1 MKKLI
6 TLIAGLLL
14 VALPVGLAGCD
25 DSDKE
30 IYNDGRLVTDV
41 VIPTSMTV
49 YRGMEVSVSGYGF
62 AQGDAIALRAGEDLP
77 AATTVASEKLLTFVI
92 PDGAADQTVYKVVL
106 NRAQDYQ
113 VLGSS
118 KMTVQLAIDV
128 DLGKTISGN
137 WGGDAVI
144 RGRGFMATDKLLLEQ
159 GGGKFE
165 APVKGADDSS
175 LTFTIPQ
182 NAADGDCEF
191 TLQRGAEEQ
200 ALGSAKLNLSLG
212 GVTVPDK
219 EGATIKGIV
228 HLAGQGIA
236 DVLVSDGDLIT
247 KTDANGFYW
256 LNSEKRNELAFVIL
270 PAGYDV
276 PTVKAMPQFWQP
288 CTLDANTVEQL
299 DFQLLRADNDSH
311 TMLVATDMH
320 LANRNTPKDYV
331 QFADGFVKELTSAY
345 NSAAP
350 GKVYCLNLGDFS
362 WDDYWYDN
370 KWALPECKQTVE
382 DFNFQMWSV
391 MGNHDNDPY
400 VASDFGAEGP
410 YRQHMGPVY
419 YAMNIGRIHY
429 IMLDNTEYLNTC
441 LLYTSPSPRDTR

>member
-159 GGGKFE
+159 GGGNSKRRSK
-165 APVKGADDSS
+165 V
-175 LTFTIPQ
+175 LT
-182 NAADGDCEF
+182 
-191 TLQRGAEEQ
+191 
-200 ALGSAKLNLSLG
+200 
-212 GVTVPDK
+212 
-219 EGATIKGIV
+219 
-228 HLAGQGIA
+228 
-236 DVLVSDGDLIT
+236 
-247 KTDANGFYW
+247 
-256 LNSEKRNELAFVIL
+256 IL
-270 PAGYDV
+270 
-276 PTVKAMPQFWQP
+276 
-288 CTLDANTVEQL
+288 
-299 DFQLLRADNDSH
+299 R
-311 TMLVATDMH
+311 
-320 LANRNTPKDYV
+320 
-331 QFADGFVKELTSAY
+331 
-345 NSAAP
+345 
-350 GKVYCLNLGDFS
+350 
-362 WDDYWYDN
+362 
-370 KWALPECKQTVE
+370 
-382 DFNFQMWSV
+382 
-391 MGNHDNDPY
+391 
-400 VASDFGAEGP
+400 
-410 YRQHMGPVY
+410 
-419 YAMNIGRIHY
+419 
-429 IMLDNTEYLNTC
+429 
-441 LLYTSPSPRDTR
+441 

>member
-1 MKKLI
+1 M
-6 TLIAGLLL
+6 
-14 VALPVGLAGCD
+14 
-25 DSDKE
+25 
-30 IYNDGRLVTDV
+30 
-41 VIPTSMTV
+41 
-49 YRGMEVSVSGYGF
+49 
-62 AQGDAIALRAGEDLP
+62 
-77 AATTVASEKLLTFVI
+77 
-92 PDGAADQTVYKVVL
+92 
-106 NRAQDYQ
+106 
-113 VLGSS
+113 
-118 KMTVQLAIDV
+118 
-128 DLGKTISGN
+128 
-137 WGGDAVI
+137 
-144 RGRGFMATDKLLLEQ
+144 
-159 GGGKFE
+159 
-165 APVKGADDSS
+165 
-175 LTFTIPQ
+175 
-182 NAADGDCEF
+182 
-191 TLQRGAEEQ
+191 
-200 ALGSAKLNLSLG
+200 
-212 GVTVPDK
+212 
-219 EGATIKGIV
+219 
-228 HLAGQGIA
+228 
-236 DVLVSDGDLIT
+236 T

-362 WDDYWYDN
+362 WDGYWYDN

-410 YRQHMGPVY
+410 T
-419 YAMNIGRIHY
+419 A
-429 IMLDNTEYLNTC
+429 NTWARFT
-441 LLYTSPSPRDTR
+441 TP

>member
-144 RGRGFMATDKLLLEQ
+144 RGRGFMATDKLFLEQ
-159 GGGKFE
+159 GGKFE

-175 LTFTIPQ
+175 LTFTIPR
-182 NAADGDCEF
+182 
-191 TLQRGAEEQ
+191 TPP
-200 ALGSAKLNLSLG
+200 
-212 GVTVPDK
+212 T
-219 EGATIKGIV
+219 AT
-228 HLAGQGIA
+228 
-236 DVLVSDGDLIT
+236 
-247 KTDANGFYW
+247 AN
-256 LNSEKRNELAFVIL
+256 S
-270 PAGYDV
+270 
-276 PTVKAMPQFWQP
+276 P
-288 CTLDANTVEQL
+288 C
-299 DFQLLRADNDSH
+299 
-311 TMLVATDMH
+311 
-320 LANRNTPKDYV
+320 
-331 QFADGFVKELTSAY
+331 
-345 NSAAP
+345 SAAQ
-350 GKVYCLNLGDFS
+350 KS
-362 WDDYWYDN
+362 RH
-370 KWALPECKQTVE
+370 WAPPNSTSP
-382 DFNFQMWSV
+382 WA
-391 MGNHDNDPY
+391 
-400 VASDFGAEGP
+400 ASP
-410 YRQHMGPVY
+410 YRTRRARRSRVSSTWQDKASP
-419 YAMNIGRIHY
+419 
-429 IMLDNTEYLNTC
+429 
-441 LLYTSPSPRDTR
+441 TSLSRTAT